1 MSINQQNLLTYSHQM
16 AMNNKQILPF
26 HNELY
31 IIQEDANCLQLAHKV
46 MENDLKIMPFLFIL
60 HFSTISSNK

>member
-16 AMNNKQILPF
+16 AMNSKQILPF

-31 IIQEDANCLQLAHKV
+31 IIQEDANCLQLAHKI
-46 MENDLKIMPFLFIL
+46 MENDLKIMPF
-60 HFSTISSNK
+60 

>member
-16 AMNNKQILPF
+16 AMNNKLTLPF

-31 IIQEDANCLQLAHKV
+31 IIQEDANCL
-46 MENDLKIMPFLFIL
+46 
-60 HFSTISSNK
+60 TISTQNYGE